1 MKESFSSRLKKAMLD
16 KQMKQIDIIN
26 KSKLLSDNGA
36 KITKTDLSQYVNGKT
51 SPGQKKLYVLSK
63 VLDVSE
69 AWLLG
74 YDVSPK
80 RPTDEE
86 RHLNQNEQII
96 AAHIKDDVTDEEMKE
111 IVNFIEYIKIKEI
124 QIQIAINKE
133 RRSFY

>member
-74 YDVSPK
+74 YDLSPK

-111 IVNFIEYIKIKEI
+111 IVNFIEYIKIKR
-124 QIQIAINKE
+124 NTNSNSDK
-133 RRSFY
+133 

>member
-69 AWLLG
+69 SWLLG

-111 IVNFIEYIKIKEI
+111 IVNFIEYIKSKR
-124 QIQIAINKE
+124 NTNSNSDK
-133 RRSFY
+133 

>member
-80 RPTDEE
+80 RPTDEK

-111 IVNFIEYIKIKEI
+111 IVNFIEYIKIKR
-124 QIQIAINKE
+124 NTNSNSDK
-133 RRSFY
+133 

>member
-63 VLDVSE
+63 VLNVSE

-74 YDVSPK
+74 YDVSSE

-111 IVNFIEYIKIKEI
+111 IVNFIEYIKSKR
-124 QIQIAINKE
+124 NTNSNSDK
-133 RRSFY
+133 

>member
-26 KSKLLSDNGA
+26 KSKLLSDNGS

-111 IVNFIEYIKIKEI
+111 IVNFIEYIKSKR
-124 QIQIAINKE
+124 NTNSNSDK
-133 RRSFY
+133 

>member
-26 KSKLLSDNGA
+26 KSKLLSDNGT

-111 IVNFIEYIKIKEI
+111 IVNFIEYIKSKR
-124 QIQIAINKE
+124 NTNSNSDK
-133 RRSFY
+133 

>member
-96 AAHIKDDVTDEEMKE
+96 VAHIKDDVTDEEMKE
-111 IVNFIEYIKIKEI
+111 IVNFIEYIKSKR
-124 QIQIAINKE
+124 NTNSNSDK
-133 RRSFY
+133 

>member
-111 IVNFIEYIKIKEI
+111 IVNFIEYIKIKR
-124 QIQIAINKE
+124 NTNSNSDK
-133 RRSFY
+133 

>member
-74 YDVSPK
+74 YDASPK

-111 IVNFIEYIKIKEI
+111 IVNFIEYIKSKR
-124 QIQIAINKE
+124 NTNSNSDK
-133 RRSFY
+133 

>member
-80 RPTDEE
+80 RPTDKE

-111 IVNFIEYIKIKEI
+111 IVNFIEYIKSKR
-124 QIQIAINKE
+124 NTNSNSDK
-133 RRSFY
+133 

>member
-111 IVNFIEYIKIKEI
+111 IVNFIEYIKSKR
-124 QIQIAINKE
+124 NTNSNSDK
-133 RRSFY
+133 

>member
-74 YDVSPK
+74 YGVSPK

-111 IVNFIEYIKIKEI
+111 IVNFIEYIKSKR
-124 QIQIAINKE
+124 NTNSNSDK
-133 RRSFY
+133 